1 METVQPKLRFPE
13 FAGTWEFKSLREITS
28 LITKGTTP
36 KTFSENGVNFIKIEC
51 LNGHN
56 IDTSKCLFIDEKTH
70 NKELKRSIL
79 KEDDLLFAIAGATIG
94 KCTIVTKEALP
105 ANTNQALAIIRLKEK
120 ENKDYIFQILT
131 SEGMSKYIKDNIS
144 VGAQPNL
151 NLEQINS
158 FSFNYPSLEEQT
170 KIANF
175 LSSVDEKLNLLKEKK
190 ALLEEYKKGSM
201 QKIFNQEIRFKD
213 DNGKDFE
220 EWEEKNLGEVT
231 SITIGEFVIK
241 TRQNPNGKYPV
252 YNGGKSCTGYYD
264 EFNNDGNKIVISAR
278 GANAGFVNFEKG
290 KFWAGNSCYSVGV
303 LDKYH
308 FEIIYFYYY
317 VKFNENTFTKNQQ
330 AANIPSVSKKDVE
343 KFSIKI
349 PSLEEQTKIANFL
362 SAIDEKI
369 ELVFN
374 QIQDTQEYKKGLLQQ
389 MFV

>member
-213 DNGKDFE
+213 DNGEDFE